1 MKAIICGLV
10 LLVLLVCPVTA
21 YIANSSSV
29 ITSYTDTQFA
39 NQQYIPYQY
48 EVMLIGLGV
57 ACWVLMKYVA
67 DLEVLFG
74 LLAIIVFG
82 AASWFAA
89 YMSINE
95 VFTLVDMTTGT
106 TTVLYT
112 QFVTPQPILQ
122 VILVVCFLF
131 AIVIEAYVLFLRSA
145 DKVTD
150 EGLPGSGK
158 VRLR

>member
-10 LLVLLVCPVTA
+10 LLVLLACPVSA

-39 NQQYIPYQY
+39 SQQYIPYQY
-48 EVMLIGLGV
+48 EILLIGLGV
-57 ACWVLMKYVA
+57 ACWVLMKYA
-67 DLEVLFG
+67 QELEVMFG
-74 LLAIIVFG
+74 LLAIIIWG
-82 AASWFAA
+82 AAAWFAA

-131 AIVIEAYVLFLRSA
+131 AIIIEVYVLFLRSA
-145 DKVTD
+145 DKATD
-150 EGLPGSGK
+150 NGLPGSGK
-158 VRLR
+158 VRMQ

>member
-1 MKAIICGLV
+1 MKLVILGLLLL
-10 LLVLLVCPVTA
+10 LLVVPSSA

-29 ITSYTDTQFA
+29 LTSYTDTQFA

-48 EVMLIGLGV
+48 EIMLIGLGV
-57 ACWVLMKYVA
+57 ACWFLMRYA
-67 DLEVLFG
+67 PDLEVLFG
-74 LLAIIVFG
+74 LLAIIIFG
-82 AASWFAA
+82 AAAWFAA

-122 VILVVCFLF
+122 IILSVCFLF
-131 AIVIEAYVLFLRSA
+131 AIVIELYVVFLREA
-145 DKVTD
+145 DKKL
-150 EGLPGSGK
+150 EAANI
-158 VRLR
+158 R